1 MHIIIG
7 YISGIFMVFILS
19 YFQIA
24 WTFYILGSMTC
35 NILVV
40 LILEKF
46 QKTNFIIDILIIS
59 LFFCSMFIF
68 RKDISINNT
77 KIIDINVKEVCSD
90 EKVWLGSDI
99 IMTNESYFNN
109 LKNIGIV
116 VNHTSHIVSIDDLEH
131 KIKSNLSG
139 IDVKIIFTPEHG
151 IKNNYEAG
159 ESVSSDNSYNI
170 PIVSL
175 YGNKYL
181 PENHLLNNLDAVIFD
196 IQDIGS
202 RYYTYIST
210 MTNMMNTCAKAGVK
224 FYVLD
229 RPNPISGFV
238 NGPVL
243 EKEFSSFVGMH
254 EIPIRHGMTIGELA
268 YMINEENWLDN
279 KLDLYIVKMQGWD
292 RKEYY
297 NSTGLSFIPPSPN
310 IPDLE
315 TAVLYSGLCLIEGTN
330 LSEGRG
336 TSMPFKLIGAPW
348 LDVDLLLNNHDLL
361 NYEGIKIKKTIFT
374 PESIKGKSNYPKYEN
389 QTCNG
394 IEISITDIK
403 KAKPLEF
410 SIDLINAVY
419 SSHRKI
425 FKFNPNNFI
434 DKLYGSDK
442 LRLSVLN
449 NNTKELIDSWE
460 IANEN
465 KYLLY

>member
-1 MHIIIG
+1 
-7 YISGIFMVFILS
+7 
-19 YFQIA
+19 
-24 WTFYILGSMTC
+24 
-35 NILVV
+35 
-40 LILEKF
+40 
-46 QKTNFIIDILIIS
+46 
-59 LFFCSMFIF
+59 
-68 RKDISINNT
+68 
-77 KIIDINVKEVCSD
+77 
-90 EKVWLGSDI
+90 
-99 IMTNESYFNN
+99 
-109 LKNIGIV
+109 
-116 VNHTSHIVSIDDLEH
+116 
-131 KIKSNLSG
+131 
-139 IDVKIIFTPEHG
+139 
-151 IKNNYEAG
+151 
-159 ESVSSDNSYNI
+159 
-170 PIVSL
+170 
-175 YGNKYL
+175 
-181 PENHLLNNLDAVIFD
+181 
-196 IQDIGS
+196 
-202 RYYTYIST
+202 
-210 MTNMMNTCAKAGVK
+210 
-224 FYVLD
+224 
-229 RPNPISGFV
+229 
-238 NGPVL
+238 
-243 EKEFSSFVGMH
+243 
-254 EIPIRHGMTIGELA
+254 
-268 YMINEENWLDN
+268 
-279 KLDLYIVKMQGWD
+279 MQGWD

-419 SSHRKI
+419 SSHKKV